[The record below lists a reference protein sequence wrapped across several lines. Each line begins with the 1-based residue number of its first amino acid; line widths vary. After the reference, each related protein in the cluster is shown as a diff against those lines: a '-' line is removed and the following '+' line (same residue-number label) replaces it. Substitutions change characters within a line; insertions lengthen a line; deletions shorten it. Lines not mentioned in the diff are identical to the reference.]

1 MSDNN
6 LTQLEKKKQALE
18 IELTRIQSDL
28 DRSIDGVKEDVSNS
42 FAPKTIIRKYPL
54 PIIGAALVLGVLAG
68 RGKKSKSASDEHESE
83 KGVGAVIG
91 REVKN
96 IVTKKSV
103 HFLLDYLEKRISQL
117 KGNNLD
123 KAS

>member
-1 MSDNN
+1 MSNNN

-28 DRSIDGVKEDVSNS
+28 DRSIDGVKEDVSHS

-54 PIIGAALVLGVLAG
+54 PIVGAALVLGILAG
-68 RGKKSKSASDEHESE
+68 RGKKSNSMNDDHESE

-123 KAS
+123 KTS

>member
-1 MSDNN
+1 MSNNN

-28 DRSIDGVKEDVSNS
+28 DRTIDGVKEDVTNS

-54 PIIGAALVLGVLAG
+54 PIVGAALVLGVLAG
-68 RGKKSKSASDEHESE
+68 RGKRSDSSDDNDEMEQ
-83 KGVGAVIG
+83 GVGAVIG
-91 REVKN
+91 REFKN
-96 IVTKKSV
+96 VITKKSV

-117 KGNNLD
+117 KGNNVD
-123 KAS
+123 KTS